1 MSWDD
6 INVSGWAPTKRSLHL
21 YAQMLGKLRVE
32 LSPRQPNWMFTLLH
46 LDARGLT
53 TGAMPYAETSV
64 EALLDVFSSEIIV
77 RRSTGDERRIA
88 LMPPRTVADVYGAL
102 HTALAELG
110 IACTLWPIPQE
121 IPDVTPLNED
131 TRAPVYDP
139 AAVQRWFRATTAV
152 AGVFDQWREHFFGRS
167 GVQLWWGAFD
177 VSVMLFN
184 GRHAPAPLDRGYLLK
199 YDLDAEL
206 MNVGLY
212 YGDENTP
219 PFFYGY
225 IFPQPAG
232 AEAFAMAPASVTWSD
247 ALKEWVLPYDTV
259 RAAADPGT
267 ELRAFL
273 DAVYARCISD
283 AGWDRAALSYDAPP
297 KIVRDG

>member
-1 MSWDD
+1 MA
-6 INVSGWAPTKRSLHL
+6 GWAPTKRSLHL
-21 YAQMLGKLRVE
+21 CAQMLGKLRVE

-53 TGAMPYAETSV
+53 TGAMPYDGTSV
-64 EALLDVFSSEIIV
+64 EGLLDVFASEIIL
-77 RRSTGDERRIA
+77 RRSTGDERHIA
-88 LMPPRTVADVYGAL
+88 LVPPRTIADVYAAI
-102 HTALAELG
+102 HAALAELDV
-110 IACTLWPIPQE
+110 ACTLWPIPQE
-121 IPDVTPLNED
+121 IPDITALDED
-131 TRAPVYDP
+131 TRPAAYDP
-139 AAVQRWFRATTAV
+139 VAVRRWFAATTSV

-177 VSVMLFN
+177 IAVMLFN
-184 GRHAPAPLDRGYLLK
+184 GRHAPAPLDRGYLMK

-212 YGDENTP
+212 YGDEKTP

-225 IFPQPAG
+225 IFPQPPG
-232 AEAFAMAPASVTWSD
+232 AETFAMAPAGVTWSP

-259 RAAADPGT
+259 RLAADPDA

-283 AGWDRAALSYDAPP
+283 GGWDRAALSYDAPR
-297 KIVRDG
+297 KLVRDA